1 MEVFRPILTSDAYN
15 NLYVLQAGGTGERL
29 VDDEGLT
36 PLDNKSEKCV
46 QDESKIGDEVTQ
58 DSEVEEH
65 HRLPQ
70 VIEPPYVRG
79 GLEAQGGAV
88 SAAEGT
94 ARRDLVEARL
104 GKRAG
109 GGDGRGECEVWGGRR
124 EVGIL
129 IVCVTAGYAFW

>member
-1 MEVFRPILTSDAYN
+1 LTSDAYDK
-15 NLYVLQAGGTGERL
+15 LYVLLVGGTGKLLVNDER
-29 VDDEGLT
+29 LT

-70 VIEPPYVRG
+70 VIEPPYMRG

-88 SAAEGT
+88 SAAEGRV
-94 ARRDLVEARL
+94 RRDLVEARL

-109 GGDGRGECEVWGGRR
+109 GGDGRGEYEVLGDRGRWAFWSF
-124 EVGIL
+124 VGPP
-129 IVCVTAGYAFW
+129 GYAFW

>member
-1 MEVFRPILTSDAYN
+1 ML
-15 NLYVLQAGGTGERL
+15 L

-46 QDESKIGDEVTQ
+46 QNESKMRDEVTR

-70 VIEPPYVRG
+70 AIEPHYVRV

-88 SAAEGT
+88 SAAEGR

-104 GKRAG
+104 EKRAG
-109 GGDGRGECEVWGGRR
+109 GGDGRGECEVLGGRR

-129 IVCVTAGYAFW
+129 SFVGPPGYAFW